1 MSKQYDGEGFMSTPL
16 EGAGARPKDSY
27 HPDSED
33 NEVRFRAADEEYQRL
48 KADFA
53 RIARDRRLNSHSR
66 SDSSRSSSPLGRQPQ
81 KRATNLPKFRI
92 ATFYASHV
100 ELWFNQIETQ
110 FALHQIDDDDER
122 YSLTCAALSGEI
134 ASDVRDV
141 LLQPFRSNKYDSL
154 KAILIERRGLTTP
167 ARVNKVISGEK
178 IGSDIPS
185 RFLRRLQKTAGFGTK
200 AVVGKAVI
208 RQAFIRQM
216 PASIRAHLATQPDSA
231 SLESLAVLADRALA
245 AEQDVEESKPG
256 VAEIKVDETSKLVG
270 LLEDLSKRIKK
281 LETVTT
287 AERKRNKGRGRANN
301 YAHAPAFAPNVQA
314 SGFISNQHSQY
325 RDVKYNVRPFAPP
338 PQAPQNNVAQPTDTA
353 TAQVCYYHH
362 TYGEK
367 ARLCSEPCSYYVS
380 LGQREVANIALSHS
394 KLLYVADK
402 GHKCRY
408 LIDTGA
414 AVSVL
419 PKSCANRISGAD
431 SLPLVAA
438 NNSTINTY
446 GNCKRVVDVGL
457 KREYPWTFI
466 VADVQQ
472 PIIGADFLIHY
483 NLLVDLRSRCLRD
496 MRTGLA
502 IAASL
507 SSVKPLSLN
516 RVDTV
521 RNEYTKLLGQF
532 PELTRPT
539 TKGEPVK
546 HGITHK
552 IVTKGHPVFA
562 RPRRFAP
569 DKLVTAKREF
579 DDMIKLGVIEPSDS
593 EWSSSLHMVPKKN
606 GDWRPCGDYRSLNAQ
621 TVPDRYPIPHIKD
634 FTQRLAGSKK
644 ISKIDLVRAYYQ
656 IPVEPSDVHKTAVT
670 TPFGLF
676 NFTRTPFGLR
686 NSGQTFQ
693 RFIDHMTRGLDFVF
707 VYLNDLLVTSPDHKT
722 HKKHLRILFT
732 RLSEYRIIIGPEK
745 CQFGTSELSFLGHQV
760 CAEGISPL
768 PSAVDAIVNF
778 NKPEKQ
784 RALRR
789 YLGMVNYYHRFIP
802 HCAAKLTPLN
812 NLLTSANE
820 GHTRLSPKSN
830 FDLKWNKEAESAF
843 SESKQILANA
853 TLLVHPDSTA
863 QLNITCDA
871 SDVAVGGVLQ
881 QFLNGMWQ
889 PLSFFSKKLNPAETR
904 YSALDRE
911 LLAVYATIKHFRHNL
926 ERRNFFVNTDHKPL
940 TFVMSSVTERASLQ
954 QTRHL
959 AFIAEFT
966 TDIRYVKGETN
977 FVADALSRPSVSAIH
992 DGPVIDY
999 KALSLDQ
1006 ANDAECTRL
1015 RHSTASTMNFK
1026 LLKSFDNQLIWCD
1039 VSTGHNRPYLTTKF
1053 R

>member
-1 MSKQYDGEGFMSTPL
+1 MSKQYDSEGFMSSPL

-92 ATFYASHV
+92 ATFYASDV

-167 ARVNKVISGEK
+167 ERVNKVISGEK

-287 AERKRNKGRGRANN
+287 SERKRNKGRGRANN

-325 RDVKYNVRPFAPP
+325 RDVKDNARPFAPP
-338 PQAPQNNVAQPTDTA
+338 TNLQTTARPFVPPPNAQATEFVNNSNNNCTNAQQNVRPSAPPPQTPQNNVEQPTDTA

-419 PKSCANRISGAD
+419 PKSCANGISGAD

-438 NNSTINTY
+438 NNSTIKTY

-507 SSVKPLSLN
+507 SSIKPLSLN

-521 RNEYTKLLGQF
+521 QNEYTTLLGQF

-546 HGITHK
+546 HSIMLHSHLSV
-552 IVTKGHPVFA
+552 IYVPSSVIRRQSSVVHFSHYHSHLSVF
-562 RPRRFAP
+562 
-569 DKLVTAKREF
+569 
-579 DDMIKLGVIEPSDS
+579 
-593 EWSSSLHMVPKKN
+593 
-606 GDWRPCGDYRSLNAQ
+606 
-621 TVPDRYPIPHIKD
+621 
-634 FTQRLAGSKK
+634 
-644 ISKIDLVRAYYQ
+644 
-656 IPVEPSDVHKTAVT
+656 
-670 TPFGLF
+670 
-676 NFTRTPFGLR
+676 
-686 NSGQTFQ
+686 
-693 RFIDHMTRGLDFVF
+693 
-707 VYLNDLLVTSPDHKT
+707 
-722 HKKHLRILFT
+722 
-732 RLSEYRIIIGPEK
+732 
-745 CQFGTSELSFLGHQV
+745 SELWTQ
-760 CAEGISPL
+760 IS
-768 PSAVDAIVNF
+768 VY
-778 NKPEKQ
+778 
-784 RALRR
+784 R
-789 YLGMVNYYHRFIP
+789 
-802 HCAAKLTPLN
+802 
-812 NLLTSANE
+812 
-820 GHTRLSPKSN
+820 
-830 FDLKWNKEAESAF
+830 
-843 SESKQILANA
+843 
-853 TLLVHPDSTA
+853 
-863 QLNITCDA
+863 
-871 SDVAVGGVLQ
+871 
-881 QFLNGMWQ
+881 QF
-889 PLSFFSKKLNPAETR
+889 
-904 YSALDRE
+904 
-911 LLAVYATIKHFRHNL
+911 
-926 ERRNFFVNTDHKPL
+926 
-940 TFVMSSVTERASLQ
+940 
-954 QTRHL
+954 
-959 AFIAEFT
+959 
-966 TDIRYVKGETN
+966 
-977 FVADALSRPSVSAIH
+977 
-992 DGPVIDY
+992 
-999 KALSLDQ
+999 
-1006 ANDAECTRL
+1006 
-1015 RHSTASTMNFK
+1015 
-1026 LLKSFDNQLIWCD
+1026 
-1039 VSTGHNRPYLTTKF
+1039 
-1053 R
+1053 